1 MADDIKKKIRELPQE
16 VFYLLTADK
25 AVDLN
30 LELAEKYG
38 LNGIQISAMVDLVE
52 KTYVKE
58 LRLSD
63 LYTQAKAAFAFDEA
77 KLRQFICDLAGYKFL
92 PIVDWLGEDVANY
105 IRSLGGDAATYATE
119 NADLKR
125 LAAGD
130 LAADTL
136 LWQEPDLPL
145 LEVTNDVVE
154 AAEAGVEEVGE
165 IALEESIEQYK
176 NILSTD
182 LGELLAIDDYL
193 FVQQFN
199 YRLINLLVDHED
211 LKDSLI
217 AVLLNNDLKIGT
229 ETIVIEGRQIA
240 PTAGAWINYFISQKG
255 SVMFD
260 AVLLSD
266 FLVNAANAKFLSAID
281 KSKLSRLLWLY
292 RNIKFFPDSLVGDD
306 PEKWELLPNVGDVN
320 YKVVDVESNI
330 EKYKD
335 RNIESSAVNEV
346 VKAAPERN
354 FSADQSK
361 VMGMKALAAK
371 YPAGSLERL
380 AIDEEIK
387 RLTTL

>member
-30 LELAEKYG
+30 LELTEKYG

-52 KTYVKE
+52 KTYIKE

-105 IRSLGGDAATYATE
+105 IRSLGGDATTYATE

-136 LWQEPDLPL
+136 LWQEPDLPP

-154 AAEAGVEEVGE
+154 AAEAGVEEARE
-165 IALEESIEQYK
+165 PTLEESIEQYK

-211 LKDSLI
+211 LKNSLI

-229 ETIVIEGRQIA
+229 ETIVIDGRQIA

-292 RNIKFFPDSLVGDD
+292 RNIKFFPDSLVGDNPD
-306 PEKWELLPNVGDVN
+306 NWELLTYVSGPNYRVTDV
-320 YKVVDVESNI
+320 VEAMPVLSRV
-330 EKYKD
+330 ELEA
-335 RNIESSAVNEV
+335 ESPEV
-346 VKAAPERN
+346 KSIVLERN
-354 FSADQSK
+354 FVAEQPK
-361 VMGMKALAAK
+361 VAAMKALADK
-371 YPAGSLERL
+371 YPVGSLERL